1 MAEGLLGEYQA
12 KLAAGDLQ
20 PDPAQA
26 RAVDSLQALWRA
38 LDGYRPAASAGW
50 WKKRFGFLAG
60 DNNPPRGLYLFGG
73 VGRGKSMVMD
83 MFFESTPTAPKRR
96 VHFHAFMQQVHRVLA
111 EIRSGDESVADPI
124 AVVAARLAAEARLLC
139 FDEFQVQDIAD
150 AMILGRLF
158 DCLFRLRVVM
168 VITAN
173 LPPGDLYKDGLQR
186 DLFLPFIELIG
197 ANLSVLELDGNTDYR
212 LEFMR
217 SVDVYLTPLNS
228 ETNSRLRE
236 NFHRLSNG
244 RQGFADVID
253 VHGRRIRVPMSADG
267 VACVGFGDLCE
278 QPLGAADYLAIA
290 KRYHTIVLSGIP
302 QMLPEKRNEA
312 KRFVTLIDALY
323 EHRVNLICTAETVP
337 EKLYP
342 TGDGAHE
349 FKRTASRLI
358 EMQSDAYMGK
368 KHIT

>member
-1 MAEGLLGEYQA
+1 MAQGPRAEYQA

-26 RAVDSLQALWRA
+26 RAVDSLQTLWGA
-38 LDGYRPAASAGW
+38 LDGYRPAAGAGW

-60 DNNPPRGLYLFGG
+60 ANKPPRGLYLFGD

-83 MFFESTPTAPKRR
+83 MFFTNAPVDPKRR

-124 AVVAARLAAEARLLC
+124 PAVAARLATEARLLC

-158 DCLFRLRVVM
+158 DCLLRLQVVM

-173 LPPGDLYKDGLQR
+173 LPPDDLYKDGLQR
-186 DLFLPFIELIG
+186 DLFMPFIELIG

-217 SVDVYLTPLNS
+217 STDVYLIPVNS
-228 ETNSRLRE
+228 ETNSRLRD
-236 NFHRLSNG
+236 NFLRLTNG
-244 RQGFADVID
+244 REGLPDVID
-253 VHGRRIRVPMSADG
+253 VQGRRIQVPMSADG
-267 VACVGFGDLCE
+267 VASVGFGDLCE

-290 KRYHTIVLSGIP
+290 KRYHTILLSGIP
-302 QMLPEKRNEA
+302 RMLPEKRNEA

-323 EHRVNLICTAETVP
+323 EHRVNLICTAETAP

-342 TGDGAHE
+342 TGDGARE
-349 FKRTASRLI
+349 FKRTASRLV
-358 EMQSDAYMGK
+358 EMQSDTYMEK
-368 KHIT
+368 RHIT